1 MRRIGSV
8 LAILL
13 FMLSIACAP
22 KRNAA
27 LLSTGMP
34 GTSAIRGTVKD
45 LEGHPLQGVVVRIEG
60 PALSGVRIAKTDTNG
75 YYAIYQLPSGDHY
88 KITIEPAGY
97 PKVVRPH
104 LRLPPF
110 TTMDLPFAT
119 GWNDCFLLQEVPP
132 TIDYTVIG
140 GQSVFINDGRTG
152 EVEPK

>member
-1 MRRIGSV
+1 MRRIGSL

-13 FMLSIACAP
+13 LMPSMACAP
-22 KRNAA
+22 KRDAA
-27 LLSTGMP
+27 VLSTGMP

-45 LEGHPLQGVVVRIEG
+45 LEGHPLQGAMVRIEG
-60 PALSGVRIAKTDTNG
+60 PALSGVRITTTDKEG
-75 YYAIYQLPSGDHY
+75 YYSIYQLPSGDQY
-88 KITIEPAGY
+88 KITVEPVGY

-119 GWNDCFLLQEVPP
+119 GWNDCFLLQVVPP
-132 TIDYTVIG
+132 MLDYTVVG